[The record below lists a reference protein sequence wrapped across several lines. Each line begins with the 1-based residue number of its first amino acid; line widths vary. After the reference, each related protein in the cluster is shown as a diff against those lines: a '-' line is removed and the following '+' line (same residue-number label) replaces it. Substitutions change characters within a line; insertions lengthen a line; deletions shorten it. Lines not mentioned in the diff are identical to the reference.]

1 MTDLIRIDPRWP
13 GAWGTVRGFL
23 KDALERGGGN
33 KDWSLEDL
41 FKAAIVDQVALW
53 GLVSNNH
60 VYGAGVTVVTQYPQ
74 RRVLEVLA
82 FGCERDT
89 EEQWMPVLEQLQ
101 SLALAHGCSAI
112 LGTGRPGWARKLGAE
127 ERRVFEVEV

>member
-1 MTDLIRIDPRWP
+1 MSELIRIDPRWP

-23 KDALERGGGN
+23 NDALERGNGN

-41 FKAAIVDQVALW
+41 REAAIGDRVALW
-53 GLVSNNH
+53 GLVGNNH
-60 VYGAGVTVVTQYPQ
+60 VYGAGVTTITQYPQ

-82 FGCERDT
+82 LGCERDT
-89 EEQWMPVLEQLQ
+89 EEQWLPLLEHLRN
-101 SLALAHGCSAI
+101 LARALGCSAI

>member
-1 MTDLIRIDPRWP
+1 MSELVRVDPRWP

-23 KDALERGGGN
+23 SEALERGNGN

-41 FKAAIVDQVALW
+41 REAAIGDRVALW
-53 GLVSNNH
+53 GLVGNNH
-60 VYGAGVTVVTQYPQ
+60 VYGAGVTTITQYPQ

-82 FGCERDT
+82 LGCERDT
-89 EEQWMPVLEQLQ
+89 EEQWLPLLEHLRN
-101 SLALAHGCSAI
+101 LARALGCSAI
-112 LGTGRPGWARKLGAE
+112 LGTGRPGWARKIGAE

>member
-1 MTDLIRIDPRWP
+1 MSVLVRIDPRWP

-23 KDALERGGGN
+23 NDALERGNGN

-41 FKAAIVDQVALW
+41 REAAIGDRVALW
-53 GLVSNNH
+53 GLVGNNH
-60 VYGAGVTVVTQYPQ
+60 VYGAGVTTITQYPQ

-82 FGCERDT
+82 LGCERDT
-89 EEQWMPVLEQLQ
+89 EEQWLPLLEHLRG
-101 SLALAHGCSAI
+101 LARALGCSAI